1 MKPAAFEYHRATSLD
16 HALELLAEYGDGA
29 KVLAGGQSLIPA
41 MNFRLAN
48 PAMLIDV
55 NRLAE
60 LDVVAADSSGGLQ
73 IGALTRQRRLE
84 REAVV
89 ADRAPLLAETVPFV
103 AHPQIRN
110 RGTVGGSLAHADPA
124 AELPAVM
131 VALDARFELA
141 SRRGR
146 RWVSARDFFVGFFAT
161 AIEPDE
167 LLVGVSIPPR
177 RRRTGF
183 AFEEISRRLGDYA
196 MAGLATVLELD
207 EGGRIAAA
215 RMVAMSVGDGP
226 VELAGTKDLVGETP
240 SPEVARAA
248 AAAAM
253 AALETNGDIHASAE
267 YRRHLVGVLVRRT
280 VLRAAQRAEAA
291 T

>member
-146 RWVSARDFFVGFFAT
+146 RWVSARDFFVGFFTT
-161 AIEPDE
+161 ALEPDE

-177 RRRTGF
+177 RRRAGF